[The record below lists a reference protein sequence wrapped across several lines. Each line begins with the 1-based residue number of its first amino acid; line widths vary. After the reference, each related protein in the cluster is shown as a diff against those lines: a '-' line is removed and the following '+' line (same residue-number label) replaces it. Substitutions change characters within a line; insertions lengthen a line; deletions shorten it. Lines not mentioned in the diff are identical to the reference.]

1 MLSMDLTFWSVLQVA
16 IWGWQHGLKGLP
28 ETLLTPSTVPG
39 LGLQLQRHLSFRKP
53 DARVHV
59 AAGRVHSL
67 LAAPAEVLSFWD
79 NTQDPC
85 SSSWSLTEEGWQGDV
100 LLSWGNGQNG
110 RLGLGSS
117 QSVDEPEVVPESDGY
132 QILDMACGHDHS
144 LILVAKT

>member
-1 MLSMDLTFWSVLQVA
+1 MA

-28 ETLLTPSTVPG
+28 ETLLNPSTVPG
-39 LGLQLQRHLSFRKP
+39 LGLQGQLPLKDP

-67 LAAPAEVLSFWD
+67 IAAPAEMLSFWD
-79 NTQDPC
+79 NPEDPC
-85 SSSWSLTEEGWQGDV
+85 SSSWTLTEEGWQGDV
-100 LLSWGNGQNG
+100 LLSWGKGQNG

-117 QSVDEPEVVPESDGY
+117 QSVDEPEAVPELDGH

>member
-1 MLSMDLTFWSVLQVA
+1 MLSMDLTSWSVLQVA

-28 ETLLTPSTVPG
+28 ETLLTPGTIPG
-39 LGLQLQRHLSFRKP
+39 LGLQLQGQSALKRP

-59 AAGRVHSL
+59 TAGRVHSL

-79 NTQDPC
+79 NPQDPC

-100 LLSWGNGQNG
+100 LLSWGRGQNG

-117 QSVDEPEVVPESDGY
+117 QNFHEPEVVPELDDH